1 MYEIVTI
8 DVQTKTLQK
17 ISDCISLKTI
27 DTYMK
32 INTDF
37 LGTGWSFP
45 PEFNETEGKL
55 IMTTDVEDINNSLII
70 LLSTRPGERVMFP
83 DYGCDLQEMLFK
95 PLNLTLITQMKGIIE
110 RAILYHEPRINI
122 LSIDID
128 TQEEL
133 EGEVLIK
140 IDYEVRNTNT
150 RSNIV
155 FPFYK
160 GEATE
165 I

>member
-1 MYEIVTI
+1 
-8 DVQTKTLQK
+8 
-17 ISDCISLKTI
+17 
-27 DTYMK
+27 MK

-37 LGTGWSFP
+37 LGIGWSFP
-45 PEFNETEGKL
+45 PEFNKTEGDVA
-55 IMTTDVEDINNSLII
+55 MTTDVEDINNSLII

-95 PLNLTLITQMKGIIE
+95 PLELTLITQMKGTIE
-110 RAILYHEPRINI
+110 RAILYHEPRIDLLN
-122 LSIDID
+122 IDID
-128 TQEEL
+128 TTDEL
-133 EGEVLIK
+133 EGQILIK

-150 RSNIV
+150 RSNMV

-160 GEATE
+160 SEATE

>member
-1 MYEIVTI
+1 
-8 DVQTKTLQK
+8 
-17 ISDCISLKTI
+17 
-27 DTYMK
+27 MK

-45 PEFNETEGKL
+45 PEFNKTEGKL
-55 IMTTDVEDINNSLII
+55 AMTTDVEDINNSLKICCQHARR
-70 LLSTRPGERVMFP
+70 TCHVPN
-83 DYGCDLQEMLFK
+83 YGCDLQEMLFK
-95 PLNLTLITQMKGIIE
+95 PLDLTLTTQMKGIVE

-122 LSIDID
+122 LSIEID
-128 TQEEL
+128 TQDEL
-133 EGEVLIK
+133 EGEVLIQV
-140 IDYEVRNTNT
+140 DYEVRNTNT

>member
-1 MYEIVTI
+1 
-8 DVQTKTLQK
+8 
-17 ISDCISLKTI
+17 
-27 DTYMK
+27 MK
-32 INTDF
+32 INEDF
-37 LGTGWSFP
+37 LGIGWSFP
-45 PEFNETEGKL
+45 PEFNITAGTVA
-55 IMTTDVEDINNSLII
+55 MTTDVEDINNSLII

-95 PLNLTLITQMKGIIE
+95 SLDLTLITQMKNIVK
-110 RAILYHEPRINI
+110 RAILYHEPRINV

-128 TQEEL
+128 TTDEL
-133 EGEVLIK
+133 GGEVLIH
-140 IDYEVRNTNT
+140 IDYQVRNTNT
-150 RSNIV
+150 RSNMV

>member
-1 MYEIVTI
+1 
-8 DVQTKTLQK
+8 
-17 ISDCISLKTI
+17 
-27 DTYMK
+27 MK

-45 PEFNETEGKL
+45 PEFNKTEGKL
-55 IMTTDVEDINNSLII
+55 AMTTDVEDINNSLKI

-83 DYGCDLQEMLFK
+83 NYGCDLQEMLFK
-95 PLNLTLITQMKGIIE
+95 PLDLTLTTQMKGIVE

-122 LSIDID
+122 LSIEID
-128 TQEEL
+128 TQDEL
-133 EGEVLIK
+133 EGEVLIQV
-140 IDYEVRNTNT
+140 DYEVRNTNT

>member
-1 MYEIVTI
+1 
-8 DVQTKTLQK
+8 
-17 ISDCISLKTI
+17 
-27 DTYMK
+27 MK

-55 IMTTDVEDINNSLII
+55 AMTSDVEDINNSLMI

-83 DYGCDLQEMLFK
+83 NYGCDLQEMLFK
-95 PLNLTLITQMKGIIE
+95 PLDLTLITQMKGIVE

-122 LSIDID
+122 LSIEINA
-128 TQEEL
+128 QNEI
-133 EGEVLIK
+133 EGEILIEIK
-140 IDYEVRNTNT
+140 YEVRNTNT
-150 RSNIV
+150 RSNMV

-160 GEATE
+160 EEATE

>member
-1 MYEIVTI
+1 
-8 DVQTKTLQK
+8 
-17 ISDCISLKTI
+17 
-27 DTYMK
+27 MK

-45 PEFNETEGKL
+45 PEFNKTEGKL
-55 IMTTDVEDINNSLII
+55 AMTTDVEDINNSLKI
-70 LLSTRPGERVMFP
+70 LLSTRPGEHVMFP
-83 DYGCDLQEMLFK
+83 NYGCDLQEMLFK
-95 PLNLTLITQMKGIIE
+95 PLDLTLTTQMKGIVE

-122 LSIDID
+122 LSIEID
-128 TQEEL
+128 TQDEL
-133 EGEVLIK
+133 EGEVLIQV
-140 IDYEVRNTNT
+140 DYEVRNTNT

>member
-1 MYEIVTI
+1 
-8 DVQTKTLQK
+8 
-17 ISDCISLKTI
+17 
-27 DTYMK
+27 MK

-55 IMTTDVEDINNSLII
+55 AMTSDVEDINNSLMI

-83 DYGCDLQEMLFK
+83 NYGCDLQEMLFK
-95 PLNLTLITQMKGIIE
+95 PLDLTLITQMKGIVE

-122 LSIDID
+122 LSIEINAQDQI
-128 TQEEL
+128 
-133 EGEVLIK
+133 EGEILIE
-140 IDYEVRNTNT
+140 INYEVRNTNT
-150 RSNIV
+150 RSNMV

-160 GEATE
+160 EEATE

>member
-1 MYEIVTI
+1 
-8 DVQTKTLQK
+8 
-17 ISDCISLKTI
+17 
-27 DTYMK
+27 MK

-55 IMTTDVEDINNSLII
+55 AMTSDVEDINNSLMI

-83 DYGCDLQEMLFK
+83 NYGCDLQEMLFK
-95 PLNLTLITQMKGIIE
+95 PLDLTLITQMKGIVE

-122 LSIDID
+122 LSIEINA
-128 TQEEL
+128 QNEI
-133 EGEVLIK
+133 EGEILIE
-140 IDYEVRNTNT
+140 INYEVRNTNT
-150 RSNIV
+150 RSNMV

-160 GEATE
+160 EEATE

>member
-1 MYEIVTI
+1 MLIITI
-8 DVQTKTLQK
+8 KNTNY
-17 ISDCISLKTI
+17 S
-27 DTYMK
+27 MK

-37 LGTGWSFP
+37 LGIGWSFP
-45 PEFNETEGKL
+45 PEFNKTEGNVT
-55 IMTTDVEDINNSLII
+55 MTTDVEDINNSLIV

-83 DYGCDLQEMLFK
+83 NYGCDLQEMLFR
-95 PLNLTLITQMKGIIE
+95 PLETTLITQMKGIIE

-122 LSIDID
+122 MSIEID
-128 TQEEL
+128 TTDEL
-133 EGEVLIK
+133 EGQVLIR

-160 GEATE
+160 EEATE

>member
-1 MYEIVTI
+1 
-8 DVQTKTLQK
+8 
-17 ISDCISLKTI
+17 
-27 DTYMK
+27 MK

-37 LGTGWSFP
+37 LGIGWSFP
-45 PEFNETEGKL
+45 PEFNNTEGKL
-55 IMTTDVEDINNSLII
+55 AMTTDVDSLMI
-70 LLSTRPGERVMFP
+70 LLSTRPGERIMFP

-95 PLNLTLITQMKGIIE
+95 PLDLTLITQMKGIVE

-122 LSIDID
+122 LSIEID
-128 TQEEL
+128 TQDEI
-133 EGEVLIK
+133 EGEILIQ
-140 IDYEVRNTNT
+140 INYEVRNTNT
-150 RSNIV
+150 RSNMV

>member
-1 MYEIVTI
+1 M
-8 DVQTKTLQK
+8 KT
-17 ISDCISLKTI
+17 
-27 DTYMK
+27 
-32 INTDF
+32 NTDF
-37 LGTGWSFP
+37 LGIGWSFP
-45 PEFNETEGKL
+45 PEFNITEGNV
-55 IMTTDVEDINNSLII
+55 ITTTDVEDINNSLII

-83 DYGCDLQEMLFK
+83 DFGCDLQEMLFK
-95 PLNLTLITQMKGIIE
+95 PLDLTLTTQMKGIIE

-122 LSIDID
+122 LSIEID
-128 TQEEL
+128 TTEEL
-133 EGEVLIK
+133 EGEVLIQ

>member
-1 MYEIVTI
+1 MKLPRLMSRQK
-8 DVQTKTLQK
+8 DPK

-45 PEFNETEGKL
+45 PEFNKTEGKL

-83 DYGCDLQEMLFK
+83 DYGCDLQEMIFK

>member
-1 MYEIVTI
+1 
-8 DVQTKTLQK
+8 
-17 ISDCISLKTI
+17 
-27 DTYMK
+27 MK

-55 IMTTDVEDINNSLII
+55 AMTSDVEDINNSLMI

-83 DYGCDLQEMLFK
+83 NYGCDLQEMLFK
-95 PLNLTLITQMKGIIE
+95 PLDITLITQMKGIIE

-122 LSIDID
+122 LNIGIDA
-128 TQEEL
+128 QEEL
-133 EGEVLIK
+133 GGEVLIQ
-140 IDYEVRNTNT
+140 ISYEVRNTNT
-150 RSNIV
+150 RSNMV

-160 GEATE
+160 EEATE

>member
-1 MYEIVTI
+1 
-8 DVQTKTLQK
+8 
-17 ISDCISLKTI
+17 
-27 DTYMK
+27 MK

-37 LGTGWSFP
+37 LGIGWSFP
-45 PEFNETEGKL
+45 PEFNKTEGNVT
-55 IMTTDVEDINNSLII
+55 MTTDVEDINNSLIV

-83 DYGCDLQEMLFK
+83 NYGCDLQEMLFR
-95 PLNLTLITQMKGIIE
+95 PLETTLITQMKGIIE

-122 LSIDID
+122 MSIEID
-128 TQEEL
+128 TTDEL
-133 EGEVLIK
+133 EGQVLIR

-160 GEATE
+160 EEATE

>member
-1 MYEIVTI
+1 
-8 DVQTKTLQK
+8 
-17 ISDCISLKTI
+17 
-27 DTYMK
+27 MK

-55 IMTTDVEDINNSLII
+55 AMTSDVEDINNSLMI
-70 LLSTRPGERVMFP
+70 LLSTRPGERIMFP
-83 DYGCDLQEMLFK
+83 NYGCDLQEMLFK
-95 PLNLTLITQMKGIIE
+95 PLDLTLITQMKGIVE

-122 LSIDID
+122 LSIEINAQDEI
-128 TQEEL
+128 
-133 EGEVLIK
+133 EGEILIE
-140 IDYEVRNTNT
+140 INYDVRNTNT
-150 RSNIV
+150 RSNMV

-160 GEATE
+160 EEATE

>member
-1 MYEIVTI
+1 
-8 DVQTKTLQK
+8 
-17 ISDCISLKTI
+17 
-27 DTYMK
+27 MK

-37 LGTGWSFP
+37 LGIGWSFP

-55 IMTTDVEDINNSLII
+55 AMTTDVEDINNSLLI

-83 DYGCDLQEMLFK
+83 NYGCDLQEILFK
-95 PLNLTLITQMKGIIE
+95 PLDLTLITQMTGIIE

-128 TQEEL
+128 TQDEL
-133 EGEVLIK
+133 EGEVLIQ

>member
-1 MYEIVTI
+1 
-8 DVQTKTLQK
+8 
-17 ISDCISLKTI
+17 
-27 DTYMK
+27 MK

-37 LGTGWSFP
+37 LGIGWSFP
-45 PEFNETEGKL
+45 PEFNITEGNVA
-55 IMTTDVEDINNSLII
+55 MTPDVEDINNSLII

-83 DYGCDLQEMLFK
+83 NYGCDLQEMLFK
-95 PLNLTLITQMKGIIE
+95 PLDLTLTTQMKGIIE

-122 LSIDID
+122 LSIEID
-128 TQEEL
+128 TTQEL
-133 EGEVLIK
+133 EGEVLIH

-160 GEATE
+160 SEATE
-165 I
+165 IY

>member
-1 MYEIVTI
+1 
-8 DVQTKTLQK
+8 
-17 ISDCISLKTI
+17 
-27 DTYMK
+27 
-32 INTDF
+32 
-37 LGTGWSFP
+37 
-45 PEFNETEGKL
+45 
-55 IMTTDVEDINNSLII
+55 VEDINNSLII

>member
-1 MYEIVTI
+1 
-8 DVQTKTLQK
+8 
-17 ISDCISLKTI
+17 
-27 DTYMK
+27 MK

-55 IMTTDVEDINNSLII
+55 AMTSDVEDINNSLMI
-70 LLSTRPGERVMFP
+70 LLSTRPGERIMFP
-83 DYGCDLQEMLFK
+83 NYGCDLQEMLFK
-95 PLNLTLITQMKGIIE
+95 PLDLTLITQMKGIVE

-122 LSIDID
+122 LSIEINAQDEI
-128 TQEEL
+128 
-133 EGEVLIK
+133 EGEILIE
-140 IDYEVRNTNT
+140 INYEVRNTNT
-150 RSNIV
+150 RSNMV

-160 GEATE
+160 EEATE

>member
-1 MYEIVTI
+1 
-8 DVQTKTLQK
+8 
-17 ISDCISLKTI
+17 
-27 DTYMK
+27 MK

-37 LGTGWSFP
+37 LGIGWSFP
-45 PEFNETEGKL
+45 PEFDKTEGGVT
-55 IMTTDVEDINNSLII
+55 MTTDVEDINNSLII

-83 DYGCDLQEMLFK
+83 NYGCDLQEMLFK
-95 PLNLTLITQMKGIIE
+95 PLELTLITQMKGIIE

-122 LSIDID
+122 ISIEID
-128 TQEEL
+128 TTEEL
-133 EGEVLIK
+133 EGQVLIH

-150 RSNIV
+150 RSNVV

-160 GEATE
+160 GEATA

>member
-1 MYEIVTI
+1 
-8 DVQTKTLQK
+8 
-17 ISDCISLKTI
+17 
-27 DTYMK
+27 MK

-55 IMTTDVEDINNSLII
+55 AMTSDVEDINNSLMI

-83 DYGCDLQEMLFK
+83 NYGCDLQEMLFK
-95 PLNLTLITQMKGIIE
+95 PLDITLITQMKGIIE
-110 RAILYHEPRINI
+110 RAILYNEPRINI
-122 LSIDID
+122 LNIGIDA
-128 TQEEL
+128 QEEL
-133 EGEVLIK
+133 GGEVLIQ
-140 IDYEVRNTNT
+140 ISYEVRNTNT
-150 RSNIV
+150 RSNMV

-160 GEATE
+160 EEATE

>member
-1 MYEIVTI
+1 
-8 DVQTKTLQK
+8 
-17 ISDCISLKTI
+17 
-27 DTYMK
+27 MK

-37 LGTGWSFP
+37 LGIGWSFP
-45 PEFNETEGKL
+45 PEFNQVEGKL
-55 IMTTDVEDINNSLII
+55 AMTTDVEDINSLMI

-83 DYGCDLQEMLFK
+83 NYGCDLQEMLFK
-95 PLNLTLITQMKGIIE
+95 PLDLTLITQMKGIIE

-122 LSIDID
+122 LSIEID
-128 TQEEL
+128 AQEEL
-133 EGEVLIK
+133 EGEVLIQ
-140 IDYEVRNTNT
+140 INYEVRNTNT
-150 RSNIV
+150 RSNMV